1 MWVKQDMLVSKVSSI
16 NITFILLAAAAV
28 LTVACG
34 GGERTVRGVVVEAEA
49 RSISEVAAFTIEEE
63 GSGKVWTFQADRPVG
78 FTPSH
83 IREHMM
89 QGQAVTVRFRE
100 RDGLFIA
107 VLVTD

>member
-1 MWVKQDMLVSKVSSI
+1 MAKVSLSHA
-16 NITFILLAAAAV
+16 TLILLAAAVA
-28 LTVACG
+28 LTMACG
-34 GGERTVRGVVVEAEA
+34 GGETMVRGVVVEVEA
-49 RSISEVAAFTIEEE
+49 RSILEVATLTIKEE
-63 GSGKVWTFQADRPVG
+63 GSGKVWTFQADGPVG

-89 QGQAVTVRFRE
+89 QGRLVTVRFRE

>member
-1 MWVKQDMLVSKVSSI
+1 MAKVSLSHATLI
-16 NITFILLAAAAV
+16 LLLAAVA
-28 LTVACG
+28 LTMACG
-34 GGERTVRGVVVEAEA
+34 GGETTVRGVVVEIEA
-49 RSISEVAAFTIEEE
+49 RSILEVATLTIKEED
-63 GSGKVWTFQADRPVG
+63 SGKVWTFQADGPVG

-89 QGQAVTVRFRE
+89 QGRLVTVRFRE